1 MTLNSLNTLLK
12 TNLLSTWRSLWIL
25 SLRSSERSSWPVH
38 HRRPSEITSLARNS
52 MENRGVTTFAW
63 STLQLCV
70 SGRLRAWLWALR
82 LTLGSRQWVGW
93 RLPANCRSTGHL
105 ASESRQ
111 QKSAAS
117 LSSLGHGHLQGFLL
131 FNDGGVFNFDPCQ
144 HSQINYIRK
153 LQEARPS
160 QALRLELV
168 SLICQNFGRDCGQH
182 KSWHRSLRWSLV
194 I

>member
-1 MTLNSLNTLLK
+1 MSDPHDLFITGDHQKSPVWQETPWK
-12 TNLLSTWRSLWIL
+12 ITGSQP
-25 SLRSSERSSWPVH
+25 LRGPHFS
-38 HRRPSEITSLARNS
+38 
-52 MENRGVTTFAW
+52 FACQGD
-63 STLQLCV
+63 LEPDFGPL
-70 SGRLRAWLWALR
+70 GYPR

-111 QKSAAS
+111 QESAESAY
-117 LSSLGHGHLQGFLL
+117 LLLDMAICKGFLL

-144 HSQINYIRK
+144 HSQINYIKK

-168 SLICQNFGRDCGQH
+168 SLICQNFSRDCGQH
-182 KSWHRSLRWSLV
+182 KSWQRSLRWSLV